1 MPIRTDPTL
10 RGPSPAVVPRS
21 LAVRDAAVRHTAAQ
35 RGATGQAVARPAP
48 RRADPTATR
57 LAVAAGG
64 IATVSA
70 LIAAIAGGAIPPTA
84 NAATPLAGAAASDP
98 TQATVRYVYLQSGQA
113 APQAVVA
120 TPLASPA
127 PGQVQAPVVTR
138 QSGALP

>member
-10 RGPSPAVVPRS
+10 RGPSPALVPRS
-21 LAVRDAAVRHTAAQ
+21 LGVPGPPMRHTGAQ
-35 RGATGQAVARPAP
+35 RGATQAVARPAP
-48 RRADPTATR
+48 RRADPTTTR

-70 LIAAIAGGAIPPTA
+70 LIASIAGGAIPPPTA
-84 NAATPLAGAAASDP
+84 AATSLAGATTSGP

-113 APQAVVA
+113 APPAVIA
-120 TPLASPA
+120 TPVAPAA
-127 PGQVQAPVVTR
+127 PGQVQASVVTR

>member
-1 MPIRTDPTL
+1 MPNPTDLRP
-10 RGPSPAVVPRS
+10 RGPAPAAMPRF
-21 LAVRDAAVRHTAAQ
+21 LAVPDPPLRHTAE
-35 RGATGQAVARPAP
+35 RGAAGQAVARPAL

-84 NAATPLAGAAASDP
+84 NAATPLAGAAASGS

-113 APQAVVA
+113 APPAVVA
-120 TPLASPA
+120 TPVAPA
-127 PGQVQAPVVTR
+127 APAQVQAPVVTR

>member
-1 MPIRTDPTL
+1 MPNPTDLRP
-10 RGPSPAVVPRS
+10 RGPAPAGMARS
-21 LAVRDAAVRHTAAQ
+21 LAVPDPPMRHTAE
-35 RGATGQAVARPAP
+35 RGAAGQAVGWPAP

-84 NAATPLAGAAASDP
+84 NAATPLAGAAASVS
-98 TQATVRYVYLQSGQA
+98 TQATVRYVYLQSGLA
-113 APQAVVA
+113 APPAVVA
-120 TPLASPA
+120 TPVAPA
-127 PGQVQAPVVTR
+127 APAQVQAPVVTR